1 MACGPNCNCK
11 QHGRGSGTASVGF
24 AFGVALGA
32 AAGAVLAA
40 DPKTRKQAKRKLDA
54 LVGDAA
60 PEVVESVKEVAAQ
73 VIEDIR
79 GQLDED
85 EPASK
90 PRKRKP
96 ARKRAAA

>member
-1 MACGPNCNCK
+1 MACGPNCQCK
-11 QHGRGSGTASVGF
+11 HHGRSGGTAGVGF

-40 DPKTRKQAKRKLDA
+40 DPKTRKQAKKKLDL

-79 GQLDED
+79 GSLADD
-85 EPASK
+85 EP
-90 PRKRKP
+90 PPKRKP
-96 ARKRAAA
+96 QKRKTS